1 MADVRDGSSSTL
13 MIVQAGRDRAVPW
26 TAPHDADFDRFD
38 PLKCLGTPPRSG
50 WPVTLINAEVRIMT
64 SDIAPRNFSA
74 LVTPAGGEVVR
85 PSELRKQLVTASPFR
100 LAPGSPATAIAAS
113 LNELRTKLKRLG
125 FAHHN
130 YHNVYRTFPLAKNP
144 KFFDEK
150 GKPKLS
156 WRVHILPFL
165 EQEPLYR
172 RFNLYEPWDSPQ
184 NKPLLELMPDV
195 FRSPDDKDDATTTR
209 FQTLTGPL
217 GTFNVLNGGPRL
229 RDMRDGTSNTLL
241 VVQVGADKAVPWTKP
256 ADAEIDP
263 EKPLACLGKLSGSA
277 FVTVMADGA
286 VRTWQTSISA
296 TLFRA
301 LATPQGGEV
310 LKSSELREAQV
321 K

>member
-1 MADVRDGSSSTL
+1 MRDGSSSTL

-26 TAPHDADFDRFD
+26 TVPQDADFDRFE
-38 PLKCLGTPPRSG
+38 PLKCLGTPPESG
-50 WPVTLINAEVRIMT
+50 WPVTLMNAEVRIMT
-64 SDIAPRNFSA
+64 RDIAPRNFSA

-85 PSELRKQLVTASPFR
+85 PSELRKQLVAALPICPN
-100 LAPGSPATAIAAS
+100 PGSPATKIAAS

-125 FAHHN
+125 LALHG
-130 YHNVYRTFPLAKNP
+130 YHQVYRNFPLAKNP

-165 EQEPLYR
+165 VQEPLYR

-184 NKPLLELMPDV
+184 NKPVLELMPDV

-209 FQTLTGPL
+209 FQTLAGPL

-241 VVQVGADKAVPWTKP
+241 VVQVGADKAIP
-256 ADAEIDP
+256 
-263 EKPLACLGKLSGSA
+263 
-277 FVTVMADGA
+277 
-286 VRTWQTSISA
+286 
-296 TLFRA
+296 
-301 LATPQGGEV
+301 
-310 LKSSELREAQV
+310 
-321 K
+321 